1 MFSNNFERNVMKNVM
16 HKVAPI
22 VAAAALALSGAAW
35 AQDPAVPPASNAL
48 KTVAPGEAVPLPE
61 VQTSGDVQYV
71 TGGVPFEQLPAFRE
85 ARRDYPLN
93 IEIYEREGNKD
104 GFTADA
110 DVQVVNAKSGDV
122 VLETKTQGPY
132 LWAKVPPGQY
142 KVTATLNGKVKET
155 RVAVNSSRPT
165 RAVVVFPKGTEQ

>member
-1 MFSNNFERNVMKNVM
+1 VFSNNFERNAMKNVM
-16 HKVAPI
+16 HKVAPA
-22 VAAAALALSGAAW
+22 VAAAALAMSGVAW
-35 AQDPAVPPASNAL
+35 AQEAAQAPVSNAL
-48 KTVAPGEAVPLPE
+48 KTVTPGEAVPLPE

-93 IEIYEREGNKD
+93 IEIYEREGKKD

-110 DVQVVNAKSGDV
+110 DVQVVNAKNGNV
-122 VLETKTQGPY
+122 VLETKTEGPY

-155 RVAVNSSRPT
+155 RVAVNGSTPA
-165 RAVVVFPKGTEQ
+165 RAVVVFPQGTEQ